1 MKSMKRILKGTSYV
15 ILTNLFLAFIGYFTK
30 ILIAREFSVEDFGLI
45 FGVISFFEFFHLI
58 YYLGIDN
65 AVIKF
70 VSDFKAK
77 KNTFKEL
84 QSYFSGIVTQ
94 FKITFPLSLVILSL
108 SPLIANYF
116 FKTNKATSLLIIG
129 SLALILHPL
138 RLIKSYFAGIQKID
152 KMSLIN
158 ALEKIILF
166 VFTLLFILVLPKKNS
181 INAYMLSYFIFFVA
195 LIIINLIIL
204 KKNKLVNL
212 YNKKLSKKMLLYG
225 LPLVFSSALG
235 MLFGKIDV
243 LMLTYFRNLT
253 EVAWYNVSVP
263 TVKSIYGLIGS
274 FSLVYF
280 PLANEMLKRDN
291 KKSFKKN
298 FNRLLKYILIICI
311 PSCLFIILNSK
322 EIINLLFGVKY
333 IDAHS
338 SLIIYAFMILLV
350 PLNKIFYPILLSL
363 SKTKEVAKN
372 SIIAMIV
379 DMIGNFLLIF
389 KWGILGV
396 AFSSLLGY
404 LTLIIL
410 NFKVIK
416 KNLRLKF
423 PLLKSITLIILS
435 GICIGLTNY
444 ILGWLNSSS
453 ILFVFVLK
461 FILYFGMFGVIILIT
476 KQITIKEIVQLIKS

>member
-1 MKSMKRILKGTSYV
+1 M
-15 ILTNLFLAFIGYFTK
+15 
-30 ILIAREFSVEDFGLI
+30 
-45 FGVISFFEFFHLI
+45 
-58 YYLGIDN
+58 
-65 AVIKF
+65 
-70 VSDFKAK
+70 
-77 KNTFKEL
+77 
-84 QSYFSGIVTQ
+84 
-94 FKITFPLSLVILSL
+94 
-108 SPLIANYF
+108 
-116 FKTNKATSLLIIG
+116 TSL
-129 SLALILHPL
+129 
-138 RLIKSYFAGIQKID
+138 
-152 KMSLIN
+152 
-158 ALEKIILF
+158 
-166 VFTLLFILVLPKKNS
+166 
-181 INAYMLSYFIFFVA
+181 
-195 LIIINLIIL
+195 
-204 KKNKLVNL
+204 
-212 YNKKLSKKMLLYG
+212 
-225 LPLVFSSALG
+225 
-235 MLFGKIDV
+235 
-243 LMLTYFRNLT
+243 
-253 EVAWYNVSVP
+253 
-263 TVKSIYGLIGS
+263 
-274 FSLVYF
+274 FSL
-280 PLANEMLKRDN
+280 L
-291 KKSFKKN
+291 
-298 FNRLLKYILIICI
+298 
-311 PSCLFIILNSK
+311 
-322 EIINLLFGVKY
+322 
-333 IDAHS
+333 
-338 SLIIYAFMILLV
+338 LIIYAFMILLV